1 MTAELISKPESVE
14 LKPLHRPRLP
24 ELSYL
29 NVLFILM
36 VICVHILSEPII
48 SLDRLSVQYF
58 VVYTPW
64 KLFQFVTQ
72 GFIFLSGLKLFIN
85 NRGEFK
91 IGRFY
96 LSRAKRVL
104 LPYFVW
110 VIVYY
115 AYFVSI
121 NWLNFSFSEL
131 AHYIIFGDL
140 ASHFYFVIIIIQFYL
155 LTPLFSRIFKKCTPW
170 LATVYSFFI
179 SLILGEFLPQLLTFI
194 SPDISF
200 AYNDRLFTTYLF
212 YFIAGAALGMNYSS
226 VIAGLRKAKVSVYSA
241 FAAFTALNLALS
253 YLTSCG
259 KIYIHWGYSLHF
271 AYSVSAILAALT
283 FAVGFAEKH
292 PALPRSVKLA
302 DSSSYMLYLSHILII
317 FIVRRFLDGKVVDI
331 GVRLAATLAVLALYV
346 VLSVVLWSFVKEK
359 MRHTRT

>member
-1 MTAELISKPESVE
+1 MTAELLKKNEPAE
-14 LKPLHRPRLP
+14 LKPIHRPRLP

-29 NVLFILM
+29 NVLFTLM
-36 VICVHILSEPII
+36 VVCVHILSEPII
-48 SLDRLSVQYF
+48 LLDRSSVQYF

-72 GFIFLSGLKLFIN
+72 GFIFLSGLKLFVN

-96 LSRAKRVL
+96 LSRVKRVL
-104 LPYFVW
+104 LPYLAW

-121 NWLNFSFSEL
+121 NWIHFSRSDL
-131 AHYIIFGDL
+131 VHYIIFGDI

-155 LTPLFSRIFKKCTPW
+155 LTPLFSWIFKKCSPW
-170 LATVYSFFI
+170 LAAVYSLFI

-212 YFIAGAALGMNYSS
+212 YFVTGAAVGMNYSS
-226 VIAGLRKAKVSVYSA
+226 VIAKLREAKVSVYSA
-241 FAAFTALNLALS
+241 FASFTALNLTLS

-292 PALPRSVKLA
+292 HALPRAVKLA

-317 FIVRRFLDGKVVDI
+317 FIVRRFLDGRVADI
-331 GVRLAATLAVLALYV
+331 GVRLAATLAVLSLYV
-346 VLSVVLWSFVKEK
+346 VLSVAVWSIVKEK
-359 MRHTRT
+359 MRRTRA